1 MKNHNILKRA
11 EELKPKIVEWR
22 RHIHQHP
29 ELSFEEYETV
39 KYVKEKL
46 EDLNF
51 EIDYPVAKTGLTATL
66 KGESDGPT
74 VALRADMDALPIQ
87 EESDIPYK
95 STNEGVGHM
104 CGHDA
109 HTAILLGV
117 AHLIAENPPKKET
130 LN

>member
-1 MKNHNILKRA
+1 
-11 EELKPKIVEWR
+11 
-22 RHIHQHP
+22 
-29 ELSFEEYETV
+29 
-39 KYVKEKL
+39 
-46 EDLNF
+46 
-51 EIDYPVAKTGLTATL
+51 
-66 KGESDGPT
+66 T

-117 AHLIAENPPKKET
+117 AHLIAENPPKKGNIKLIFQPAEEGYSGAAVMAEEGRSEEHT
-130 LN
+130 SELQSRFDLVCRLL